1 MRASRTLSRVEHIIS
16 AAQISPST
24 ATPSARQAAPSP
36 PHPHSPRR
44 SSGARHRPASAA
56 ASPVASASPR
66 ADAPRRRRLER
77 RRSSGDATHRWPTR
91 SSSRA
96 ASSPRPP
103 QPPPPPPP
111 PRRRPRRLAG
121 RSRPPAR
128 RGGRAS
134 RPLARTR
141 APAGSLATRCAPSYP
156 SRNWLGC
163 LPARGD
169 VALLRVSRRF
179 FLVLW
184 LGPTS
189 CADGAEGGRFVLRFF
204 GGLGGLVVA
213 EMLWTVHASTS
224 V

>member
-1 MRASRTLSRVEHIIS
+1 MCSSIIS

-24 ATPSARQAAPSP
+24 RVTGHGDAIATTPSP
-36 PHPHSPRR
+36 PPTRQR
-44 SSGARHRPASAA
+44 SAAQAASAD
-56 ASPVASASPR
+56 ASPAASASPR
-66 ADAPRRRRLER
+66 PDAPRRRRLER

-111 PRRRPRRLAG
+111 RRRPPPRPRRLAG

-141 APAGSLATRCAPSYP
+141 ALVGSLATRCAPSYP